1 MGALDSV
8 AKKIEERINSIEE
21 ASRNAQNDLEIEID
35 DLNTLYKE
43 MKEFVDKVSSNKLG
57 LKTTSDMYANII
69 NIKKLIL
76 DTKEK
81 KHKLNE
87 NDIRLLKTM
96 SETIQKINSAT
107 SDDGSE
113 ITINAEN
120 LLLGLTKKIG
130 N

>member
-1 MGALDSV
+1 MNPLDSV
-8 AKKIEERINSIEE
+8 AKKIEERINSIED
-21 ASRNAQNDLEIEID
+21 ASKNAQNDLEIEID

-87 NDIRLLKTM
+87 NDVRLLKTM

-120 LLLGLTKKIG
+120 LLLGLTKKID

>member
-1 MGALDSV
+1 MGPLDSV

-76 DTKEK
+76 ETKEK

-87 NDIRLLKTM
+87 NDVRLLKTM

>member
-1 MGALDSV
+1 MNPLDSV

-87 NDIRLLKTM
+87 NDVRLLKTM

-120 LLLGLTKKIG
+120 LLLGLTKKID

>member
-1 MGALDSV
+1 MNPLDSV

-21 ASRNAQNDLEIEID
+21 SSKNAQNDLEIEID

-87 NDIRLLKTM
+87 NDVRLLKTM

>member
-1 MGALDSV
+1 MNPLDSV

-21 ASRNAQNDLEIEID
+21 ASKNAQNDLEIEID

-87 NDIRLLKTM
+87 NDVRLLKTM

-120 LLLGLTKKIG
+120 LLLGLTKKID

>member
-1 MGALDSV
+1 MGPLDSV

-87 NDIRLLKTM
+87 NDVRLLKTM

>member
-1 MGALDSV
+1 MGPLDSV
-8 AKKIEERINSIEE
+8 AKKIEDRINSIEE

-87 NDIRLLKTM
+87 NDVRLLKTM

>member
-1 MGALDSV
+1 MNPLDSV

-21 ASRNAQNDLEIEID
+21 ASKNAQNDLEIEID
-35 DLNTLYKE
+35 DLNLLYKE

-87 NDIRLLKTM
+87 NDVRLLKTM

-120 LLLGLTKKIG
+120 LLLGLTKKID

>member
-1 MGALDSV
+1 MNPLDSV

-21 ASRNAQNDLEIEID
+21 ASKNAQNDLEIEID
-35 DLNTLYKE
+35 DLNILYKE

-87 NDIRLLKTM
+87 NDVRLLKTM

-120 LLLGLTKKIG
+120 LLLGLTKKID

>member
-21 ASRNAQNDLEIEID
+21 ASKNAQNDLEIEID

-87 NDIRLLKTM
+87 NDVRLLKTM

-120 LLLGLTKKIG
+120 LLLGLTKKI
-130 N
+130 NN

>member
-1 MGALDSV
+1 MGPLDSV

-87 NDIRLLKTM
+87 NDVRLLKTM

-120 LLLGLTKKIG
+120 LLLGLTKKIE

>member
-1 MGALDSV
+1 MNPLESV

-21 ASRNAQNDLEIEID
+21 ASKNAQNDLEIEID
-35 DLNTLYKE
+35 DLNLLYKE

-87 NDIRLLKTM
+87 NDVRLLKTM

>member
-87 NDIRLLKTM
+87 NDVRLLKTM

-120 LLLGLTKKIG
+120 LLLGLTKKID

>member
-1 MGALDSV
+1 MGPLDSV

-43 MKEFVDKVSSNKLG
+43 MKEFVDKVASNKLG

-87 NDIRLLKTM
+87 NDVRLLKTM

>member
-35 DLNTLYKE
+35 DLNILYKE

-87 NDIRLLKTM
+87 NDVRLLKTM

-120 LLLGLTKKIG
+120 LLLGLTKKID

>member
-1 MGALDSV
+1 MGPLDSV

-87 NDIRLLKTM
+87 NDVRLLKTM

-107 SDDGSE
+107 SDEGSE